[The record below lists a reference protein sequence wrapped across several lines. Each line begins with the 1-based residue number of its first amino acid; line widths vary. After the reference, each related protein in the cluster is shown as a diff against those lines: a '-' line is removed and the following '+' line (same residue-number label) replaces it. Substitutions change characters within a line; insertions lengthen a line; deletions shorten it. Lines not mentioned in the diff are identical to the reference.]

1 MCGALEFHAAVL
13 CEQRRLIGQVKTH
26 MTEKILDQ
34 FVREAVA
41 AGKSRSEIAAALV
54 DAGWT
59 EDQAKDALAAYADLN
74 FPVAVPRPRRYGSA
88 REAFL
93 YIVYFALLGVV
104 AGYVGALA
112 FAFIEA
118 IFADDLARSTW
129 RGAPSSLRWGIA
141 ALIVGY
147 PIFLYL
153 GARLGAARRADPERR
168 TSRVRVWLTYVTL
181 IFAALVL
188 IGDLISVVYHFLS
201 GELGARFLS
210 KAGVVAVISGAIL
223 WNYGRDAERS
233 SAGVDWPGRGLALA
247 ATIVTA
253 ALVVWA
259 FTIVRSPQTA
269 RALAADEERLRDLG
283 VIANL
288 IDCHRTYFG
297 EAPNSLATMDVQLS
311 ARVAEEPA
319 APGCGATLPADPLT
333 QAPYAYMPLDNDKYR
348 ICAVFQ
354 QGWSGAARAR
364 RDGRRQLYGQYGARQ
379 QGRYIDLPSTPGE
392 HCFEFTAVDFETP
405 SNADEQ

>member
-1 MCGALEFHAAVL
+1 MA
-13 CEQRRLIGQVKTH
+13 
-26 MTEKILDQ
+26 EKILDQ
-34 FVREAVA
+34 FVRDALA
-41 AGKSRSEIAAALV
+41 AGKSRAEIAAALA
-54 DAGWT
+54 DAGWP
-59 EDQAKDALAAYADLN
+59 EDQAKDALAAYADSD
-74 FPVAVPRPRRYGSA
+74 FPVPVPRPRRYGSA

-129 RGAPSSLRWGIA
+129 RGAPSGLRWGIA
-141 ALIVGY
+141 ALVVGY

-210 KAGVVAVISGAIL
+210 KAGVVALISGAIL

-233 SAGVDWPGRGLALA
+233 DAGVDWPGRALA
-247 ATIVTA
+247 IVATFITV
-253 ALVVWA
+253 ALVIWA
-259 FTIVRSPQTA
+259 FTIVRAPQTA
-269 RALAADEERLRDLG
+269 RTALADERRVQDIG
-283 VIANL
+283 AIVRL

-297 EAPNSLATMDVQLS
+297 APPDNLAALDDAMS
-311 ARVAEEPA
+311 ARAASEPV
-319 APGCGATLPADPLT
+319 APGCGVEVPVDPSTGASYDYGPLEGDNY
-333 QAPYAYMPLDNDKYR
+333 QLCVVFMHGWPDQSRQNDRRRGLRSYYAGPE
-348 ICAVFQ
+348 
-354 QGWSGAARAR
+354 GE
-364 RDGRRQLYGQYGARQ
+364 
-379 QGRYIDLPSTPGE
+379 RYIDLSETPGE
-392 HCFEFTAVDFETP
+392 RCFEFTAVDFETDDAG
-405 SNADEQ
+405 SDE